1 MRFAYLIE
9 PPFNYRNECGDVT
22 GCDVELARVILAMIG
37 MHDIEFIETEFS
49 QLLPGLNENLWDMT
63 TGLFDTAERRK
74 IVTFSH
80 PIWALPDGLLVR
92 KGNLRDLGGYASAA
106 KNPECTLVAI
116 RDQIQHRAIMEAG
129 VPDDRI
135 LICETYDEAAQA
147 VLDGRADAYASVAM
161 AHLGFMQQNPELDL
175 EVVSVLPKERPAASG
190 AFAFRQSDRE
200 LQSAVDAALL
210 CYIGSD
216 EHRVL
221 MRNFGFNDQ
230 ALVNGE
236 ASLAK

>member
-1 MRFAYLIE
+1 MSVRFAYLIE

-37 MHDIEFIETEFS
+37 IQDIEFIEAEFS

-63 TGLFDTAERRK
+63 TGLFDTPERRK

-92 KGNLRDLGGYASAA
+92 KGKLRNLYGYASAA
-106 KNPECTLVAI
+106 KNPEFTLVAI

-129 VPDDRI
+129 VPNDRI

-161 AHLGFMQQNPELDL
+161 AHLGFMQQNPEPRFGSCLRFT
-175 EVVSVLPKERPAASG
+175 ERETSSLRRICFPPIRPGTPERGRCG
-190 AFAFRQSDRE
+190 APLLYRIRRAPC
-200 LQSAVDAALL
+200 ADAQ
-210 CYIGSD
+210 
-216 EHRVL
+216 
-221 MRNFGFNDQ
+221 FWF
-230 ALVNGE
+230 
-236 ASLAK
+236 